1 MLWAG
6 RWVVLAIAAAALM
19 IASDPESGTIMSL
32 VENAWGLFGAAFGP
46 VILLSLYW
54 KKMTFAG
61 AAAGVVAGALVDAA
75 WLMFLSSTGIYEI
88 VPGFLAGLI
97 ACLLVSG
104 LGKSDA
110 AVGKL
115 FDQCV
120 SYRD

>member
-1 MLWAG
+1 MGG
-6 RWVVLAIAAAALM
+6 RWVVLAIAVVALI
-19 IASDPESGTIMSL
+19 IASSPNSGTIMSL
-32 VENAWGLFGAAFGP
+32 VENAWGIFGAAFGP

-54 KKMTFAG
+54 TKLTFAG
-61 AAAGVVAGALVDAA
+61 AAAGIVAGAAVDIL
-75 WLMFLSSTGIYEI
+75 WLAFLGSTGIYEI

-120 SYRD
+120 PYRD